1 MVMHKEPYG
10 MVKLALALVVFAS
23 LACVPLIT
31 RSDYVL
37 FVLSTSAVFA
47 IIATGLNITNGY
59 IGLLNLAVGGLV
71 AIGAYVAAML
81 LIRGTSLPLAIACAS
96 LCGGLVAG
104 GIFLL
109 LMRLR
114 GFFLGLATI
123 AAAEIIRLLIRN
135 LDELTQG
142 VRGLKGYPKLTPSAD
157 TTYWVVLGLLF
168 VVVAIVTIVVRS
180 QIGLQWKA
188 IRDNRDK
195 AMSMGIPV
203 TKLQLLGYVTSG
215 VIIAFGGAL
224 YALLLQFIEPNIAG
238 LSTLV
243 QTILMVALGGAGTIV
258 GPLLGAAA
266 INLLPEVLRMADQLR
281 LVVYGLSLIVV
292 VLMLPG
298 GIVGTIRRG
307 LNDQKVKEAL

>member
-1 MVMHKEPYG
+1 MHKNPKYAPS
-10 MVKLALALVVFAS
+10 VAWALVVFAL

-71 AIGAYVAAML
+71 ATGAYAAATL
-81 LIRGTSLPLAIACAS
+81 LVRGTSMPAAIVCSALA
-96 LCGGLVAG
+96 GGLVAAL
-104 GIFLL
+104 IFVLFV
-109 LMRLR
+109 RLR
-114 GFFLGLATI
+114 GFFFGLATM

-142 VRGLKGYPKLTPSAD
+142 VRGLKGYPKLTSSAD
-157 TTYWVVLGLLF
+157 TTYWTVLALLF
-168 VVVAIVTIVVRS
+168 MVVTLVAIVVRS
-180 QIGLQWKA
+180 KVGLQWQA

-203 TKLQLLGYVTSG
+203 TRLQFWGYVTSG
-215 VIIAFGGAL
+215 VIISFGGAL
-224 YALLLQFIEPNIAG
+224 YAVLLQFIEPNIAG
-238 LSTLV
+238 LATLV

-258 GPLLGAAA
+258 GPLLGAAV

-281 LVVYGLSLIVV
+281 LVVYGISLVIVV
-292 VLMLPG
+292 LTLRG
-298 GIVGTIRRG
+298 GIVGTMQRR
-307 LNDQKVKEAL
+307 LTSHKAV